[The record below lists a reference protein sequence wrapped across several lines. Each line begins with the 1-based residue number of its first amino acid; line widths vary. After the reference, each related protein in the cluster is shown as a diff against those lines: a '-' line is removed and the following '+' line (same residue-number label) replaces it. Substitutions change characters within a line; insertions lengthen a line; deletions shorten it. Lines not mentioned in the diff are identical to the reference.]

1 MTAKFDFLT
10 AAWLAEVARIRDEHA
25 ASNAA
30 PYALRMNQTITDVP
44 FQPEPLDVFL
54 DTSSGL
60 PVLGPGRLGEPDV
73 SVRLDWAT
81 CRKMLVFA
89 DAQAGM
95 EAFMAG
101 KIIAEG
107 DTSMLMTMAVAPTGD
122 SDPSVI
128 RAIQEI
134 TR

>member
-1 MTAKFDFLT
+1 MTGKYVFLA

-25 ASNAA
+25 ASNTA

-44 FQPEPLDVFL
+44 FQSEPLEVFL
-54 DTSSGL
+54 DTSSGR
-60 PVLGPGRLGEPDV
+60 PVLGPGRLGDPDV

-101 KIIAEG
+101 TITAEG
-107 DTSMLMTMAVAPTGD
+107 DTSVLMTMAVAPTGD
-122 SDPSVI
+122 SDPAVI

-134 TR
+134 TQ